1 MSGQRLCSVR
11 MAAAAHMQGNK
22 SDEES
27 IDGSSDEEAPQPGE
41 VRMGKF
47 GTSKGAKIYTTGLA
61 TCVRVAVTGRYPN
74 GGFEGD
80 DRFLAHIAE
89 SKHKAALQGLIDALE
104 RAKGNGLQVREVVV
118 VILAGGGSP
127 DSELDEFNEE
137 VIDKI
142 RNATG
147 MEPTVV
153 EHTGTYKM
161 SIEADKRIDY
171 AADNAAE

>member
-1 MSGQRLCSVR
+1 MSDQRLCSVR

-47 GTSKGAKIYTTGLA
+47 GTSKGARIYTTGLA

-74 GGFEGD
+74 GGFNGD

-104 RAKGNGLQVREVVV
+104 RAKGNGLQVLEVVV
-118 VILAGGGSP
+118 VILADGDSP
-127 DSELDEFNEE
+127 DSEHDEFNSE
-137 VIDKI
+137 VINKVG
-142 RNATG
+142 NAAG
-147 MEPTVV
+147 MQPNVI
-153 EHTGTYKM
+153 EHTENYKI
-161 SIEADKRIDY
+161 SVEANKRINY
-171 AADNAAE
+171 AAAE